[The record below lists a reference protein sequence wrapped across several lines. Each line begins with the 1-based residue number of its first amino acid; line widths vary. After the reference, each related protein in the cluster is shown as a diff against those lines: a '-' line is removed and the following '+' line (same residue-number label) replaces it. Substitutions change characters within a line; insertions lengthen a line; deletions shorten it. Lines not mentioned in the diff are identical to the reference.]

1 MKYILMNSNGD
12 SKRYKRIVP
21 VEKNKK
27 KDLKEKN
34 DEVEEQHI
42 EETEEKEADI
52 AEYHIEDNDESRE
65 LKKRTDDVL
74 KGYLKGNAPTSLT
87 YIGFE
92 KDINAVVENV
102 LSEQDRLKR
111 KKKKEERFQNIKKLG
126 KKLFRRRN
134 DG

>member
-1 MKYILMNSNGD
+1 MNSNGD